1 MKHDSH
7 WTSDKISVGLGFLQ
21 EKKEQARDDDGSVGV
36 YGNQQCDVGTARSV
50 QSTPCEIGM
59 FNSNDGIDCK
69 VL

>member
-1 MKHDSH
+1 
-7 WTSDKISVGLGFLQ
+7 LGFLQ